1 MLAYTFLVAL
11 VLSPFTSE
19 AVDPQSCASSDGV
32 DCNTEDAVVLPL
44 DLMQKKLSLESLAAT
59 NQASGCSEL
68 PPPSSVST
76 AGLISNGGMWNHPDA
91 SALPDDCLPTFF
103 SGNTDIFQVADHCCT
118 AEVGSSEWIPFDTFS
133 SGGKVGDAVWTA
145 VSGIEGCMALDP
157 QGPGGPH
164 AVIVNGCY
172 DDGTQFYGE
181 KCGGS
186 IFGPFSSFA
195 YGACGEAAESCGCK
209 HYMKSASTGCYA
221 IAAPPPA
228 DGAVQAA
235 VFAKFEGCS
244 PP

>member
-1 MLAYTFLVAL
+1 MKSASTGCYAIAAPPPADGAVQAAVFAKFEGCSSPEANEANAAL
-11 VLSPFTSE
+11 VETETGQLSGDT
-19 AVDPQSCASSDGV
+19 
-32 DCNTEDAVVLPL
+32 
-44 DLMQKKLSLESLAAT
+44 
-59 NQASGCSEL
+59 QASGCSEL